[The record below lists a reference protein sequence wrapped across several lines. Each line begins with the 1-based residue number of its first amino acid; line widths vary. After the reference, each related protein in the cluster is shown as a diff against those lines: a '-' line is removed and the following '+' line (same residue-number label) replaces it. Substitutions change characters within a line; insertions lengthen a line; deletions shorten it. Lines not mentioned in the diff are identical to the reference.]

1 MPTPIHLTCD
11 MFGVPDTPEATV
23 TGVNGHPKGS
33 RWMLVYA
40 NRLQVHGAASESV
53 VFRAIGGW
61 LKEQLGFGLHPE
73 LLLSSGVHNGQRGE
87 LRSRLHIFSCYDG
100 EPALCA
106 WVLKHGDAAVRG
118 RRWTVEVGVKKS
130 GGTLEVSCV
139 VKTDEGSTLVSTPV
153 SASQPRVIR
162 YIVNNVA
169 DAKEAAFAEAVPGEV
184 LWTIGEDRDSY
195 RAFSYDIHRRDRDAA
210 IVLVSPTRE
219 GAYLVSPTELQKTL
233 IGLANVVHVVP
244 GSNTYEMADELGRR
258 MSAWDG
264 AVNVLSIPS
273 PSGEVRSRLFLS
285 GEIQAWGENPQ
296 RISRVL
302 AWVTVTTNVPRLRE
316 HVRPEGVRL
325 LSTRRRMEQRQAAAI
340 RMKGAE
346 GRQALIEASQ
356 QAEEE
361 QERAFEGLAEENE
374 DLLNEISRLEDEL
387 LDTQEELRNNNFRL
401 RSVKSQL
408 SAVGTEKSVDFDP
421 APLLRLVARKGQP
434 SPLECLDIIEQYHRD
449 KCMVLDSARRSARKS
464 PFINGCE
471 LLDLLIRLVTS
482 YRAGLLDG
490 GDAKARHVFGKNEY
504 AAKES
509 ETVMASRALRRY
521 RTFDCDGAQVQMLRH
536 LKSGIADDPTQTV
549 RVHFYWDG
557 TRRKIVIGHCGEHLP
572 ISSR

>member
-1 MPTPIHLTCD
+1 
-11 MFGVPDTPEATV
+11 
-23 TGVNGHPKGS
+23 
-33 RWMLVYA
+33 MLVYA
-40 NRLQVHGAASESV
+40 NRLQVHGDASESV

-73 LLLSSGVHNGQRGE
+73 LLLSSGIHKGQRGE
-87 LRSRLHIFSCYDG
+87 LLSRLQIISCYDG

-106 WVLKHGDAAVRG
+106 WVLKHGDTAVRG
-118 RRWTVEVGVKKS
+118 RQWTVEIGVKKS
-130 GGTLEVSCV
+130 AGTLDVSCV
-139 VKTDEGSTLVSTPV
+139 VKTDEGSTLVSSPV
-153 SASQPRVIR
+153 SASQPRVIQ

-169 DAKEAAFAEAVPGEV
+169 NAKEAAFAEAIPGEV
-184 LWTIGEDRDSY
+184 LRTIGEDRDSY

-210 IVLVSPTRE
+210 IVLVSPTQE
-219 GAYLVSPTELQKTL
+219 GAYLVNPTELQKTL
-233 IGLANVVHVVP
+233 IGLANVVPVLS

-264 AVNVLSIPS
+264 AVNVLSVPS

-285 GEIQAWGENPQ
+285 EEIRTWGENPQ

-325 LSTRRRMEQRQAAAI
+325 LSIRRHMEQRRAAAI
-340 RMKGAE
+340 KMKEAE

-361 QERAFEGLAEENE
+361 QERAFEGFAEENE
-374 DLLNEISRLEDEL
+374 YLLNEISRLEDEL
-387 LDTQEELRNNNFRL
+387 RDTQDEVRRKNFELS
-401 RSVKSQL
+401 SVKSQL
-408 SAVGTEKSVDFDP
+408 STVGTDQRVDFDP

-434 SPLECLDIIEQYHRD
+434 SPLECLDITERYHRD
-449 KCMVLDSARRSARKS
+449 KCTVLDSARRSARKS

-471 LLDLLIRLVTS
+471 LLDLLIRLVTK

-490 GDAKARHVFGKNEY
+490 GDGTARLVFGKNEY

-509 ETVMASRALRRY
+509 EIVMSNPAMRRR
-521 RTFDCDGAQVQMLRH
+521 RTFSYDGRRVEMFRH
-536 LKSGIADDPTQTV
+536 LKIGIADDLTQTI
-549 RVHFYWDG
+549 RVHFHWDS

-572 ISSR
+572 VASH

>member
-1 MPTPIHLTCD
+1 MPTRIHLTSD
-11 MFGVPDTPEATV
+11 MFGVPDVPEATV
-23 TGVNGHPKGS
+23 TGVSGHPKGV
-33 RWMLVYA
+33 RMLVYA

-73 LLLSSGVHNGQRGE
+73 LLRSSGVHNGQRGE
-87 LRSRLHIFSCYDG
+87 LRSRLQIFSCYDG
-100 EPALCA
+100 DPALCA

-130 GGTLEVSCV
+130 DGTLEVSCV

-169 DAKEAAFAEAVPGEV
+169 VAKEAAFLEAVPGEV
-184 LWTIGEDRDSY
+184 LRTIGEDRDSY

-219 GAYLVSPTELQKTL
+219 GAYLVSPTELQNTL
-233 IGLANVVHVVP
+233 IGLANVVRVLP
-244 GSNTYEMADELGRR
+244 GSNTYEMADELGRQ

-264 AVNVLSIPS
+264 AVRVLSIPS

-285 GEIQAWGENPQ
+285 DKIQAWGENPQ

-325 LSTRRRMEQRQAAAI
+325 LSTRRRMEKLRTSAVE
-340 RMKGAE
+340 MKEAE
-346 GRQALIEASQ
+346 GRQALIEASR

-361 QERAFEGLAEENE
+361 QERVFDGIAEENQI
-374 DLLNEISRLEDEL
+374 LLNEISRLEDEL
-387 LDTQEELRNNNFRL
+387 QDTQAELQNNNFQP

-408 SAVGTEKSVDFDP
+408 FAVGTEKSVDFDP

-449 KCMVLDSARRSARKS
+449 ECTVLDSARRSARKS

-471 LLDLLIRLVTS
+471 LLDLLIRLVTR
-482 YRAGLLDG
+482 YRAGLQEE
-490 GDAKARHVFGKNEY
+490 GDSKAREVFGRGEY

-509 ETVMASRALRRY
+509 ESVMASPALLRY
-521 RTFDCDGAQVQMLRH
+521 RIFEYDGTPVKMVRH
-536 LKSGIADDPTQTV
+536 LKIGIADDPTQTI
-549 RVHFYWDG
+549 RVHFHWDG
-557 TRRKIVIGHCGEHLP
+557 TRRKIVIGHCGKHLP
-572 ISSR
+572 VASR

>member
-1 MPTPIHLTCD
+1 
-11 MFGVPDTPEATV
+11 
-23 TGVNGHPKGS
+23 
-33 RWMLVYA
+33 MLVYA
-40 NRLQVHGAASESV
+40 NQLQVHGAASESV

-61 LKEQLGFGLHPE
+61 LKEQLGFGLRPD
-73 LLLSSGVHNGQRGE
+73 LLLSSGVHKGQRGE
-87 LRSRLHIFSCYDG
+87 LPSRLHIFSCYDG

-130 GGTLEVSCV
+130 AGTLEVSCV

-169 DAKEAAFAEAVPGEV
+169 ATKEAAFPEAVPGEILRTV
-184 LWTIGEDRDSY
+184 GEDRDSY
-195 RAFSYDIHRRDRDAA
+195 RAFSYDIHRRERDAA

-219 GAYLVSPTELQKTL
+219 GAYLVSPTELQNTL
-233 IGLANVVHVVP
+233 IGLANVVRVLP

-264 AVNVLSIPS
+264 AVRVLSIPS

-285 GEIQAWGENPQ
+285 DDIRTWGENPQ

-325 LSTRRRMEQRQAAAI
+325 LSTRRRMETLRASAVE
-340 RMKGAE
+340 MKEAE
-346 GRQALIEASQ
+346 GRQALIEASR

-361 QERAFEGLAEENE
+361 QERVFDGIAEENQI
-374 DLLNEISRLEDEL
+374 LLNEISRLEDEL
-387 LDTQEELRNNNFRL
+387 ADTREELRHTNFRL
-401 RSVKSQL
+401 RSVKTQL
-408 SAVGTEKSVDFDP
+408 SSADTEQHVDFDP
-421 APLLRLVARKGQP
+421 DHLLRLVARKGQP
-434 SPLECLDIIEQYHRD
+434 SPSECLDIVDQYHRD
-449 KCMVLDSARRSARKS
+449 KCTVLDSARRSARKS

-471 LLDLLIRLVTS
+471 LLRLLIRLVTS
-482 YRAGLLDG
+482 YRAGLREG
-490 GDAKARHVFGKNEY
+490 GDSKAREVFGRGEY

-509 ETVMASRALRRY
+509 ESVMASPTLRRY
-521 RTFDCDGAQVQMLRH
+521 RFFEYDGAQVEMVRH
-536 LKSGIADDPTQTV
+536 LKIGIADDPTQTI
-549 RVHFYWDG
+549 RVHFHWDA

-572 ISSR
+572 VSSR

>member
-1 MPTPIHLTCD
+1 
-11 MFGVPDTPEATV
+11 
-23 TGVNGHPKGS
+23 
-33 RWMLVYA
+33 MLVYA
-40 NRLQVHGAASESV
+40 NRLQVHGEASESV

-73 LLLSSGVHNGQRGE
+73 QLLSTGVHNGRRGE
-87 LRSRLHIFSCYDG
+87 LRSRLQIFSCYDG

-106 WVLKHGDAAVRG
+106 WVLKHGDVAVRG
-118 RRWTVEVGVKKS
+118 RRWTVEIGIKKS
-130 GGTLEVSCV
+130 VGTLEISCV

-169 DAKEAAFAEAVPGEV
+169 NTNEVAFAKAVPGEV
-184 LWTIGEDRDSY
+184 LRTVGEDRDSY

-210 IVLVSPTRE
+210 IVLVSPTQE
-219 GAYLVSPTELQKTL
+219 GEYLVSPTELQRTL
-233 IGLANVVHVVP
+233 IGLANVVHVLP

-264 AVNVLSIPS
+264 AVNVLSIPLS
-273 PSGEVRSRLFLS
+273 SGEVRSRLFLS
-285 GEIQAWGENPQ
+285 DEIQAWGERPQ

-325 LSTRRRMEQRQAAAI
+325 LSTRRRMEKLRASAVK
-340 RMKGAE
+340 MKEAE

-361 QERAFEGLAEENE
+361 QERAFEGFAEENE
-374 DLLNEISRLEDEL
+374 DLLNEVSRLEDEL
-387 LDTQEELRNNNFRL
+387 RDVHDELRRKSFEL
-401 RSVKSQL
+401 GAVKGQL
-408 SAVGTEKSVDFDP
+408 SAAGTEKSVDFDP
-421 APLLRLVARKGQP
+421 APLLRLLARKGQP

-449 KCMVLDSARRSARKS
+449 KCTVLDSARRSARKS

-471 LLDLLIRLVTS
+471 LLDLLIRLVTE
-482 YRAGLLDG
+482 YRSGLLDG
-490 GDAKARHVFGKNEY
+490 GDGKARLVFVKNEY

-509 ETVMASRALRRY
+509 ETVKTNPAMRRR
-521 RTFDCDGAQVQMLRH
+521 RTFSYDGRSVEMFRH
-536 LKSGIADDPTQTV
+536 LKIGIADDPTQTI
-549 RVHFYWDG
+549 RIHFHWDG

-572 ISSR
+572 VASH

>member
-1 MPTPIHLTCD
+1 
-11 MFGVPDTPEATV
+11 
-23 TGVNGHPKGS
+23 
-33 RWMLVYA
+33 MLVYA
-40 NRLQVHGAASESV
+40 NRLQVHGEASESV

-61 LKEQLGFGLHPE
+61 LKEQLGFGLHPAQ
-73 LLLSSGVHNGQRGE
+73 LLSSGIHNGRRGE
-87 LRSRLHIFSCYDG
+87 LRSRLQIFSCYDG

-106 WVLKHGDAAVRG
+106 WVLKHGDGAVRG

-130 GGTLEVSCV
+130 AGTLEVSCV

-153 SASQPRVIR
+153 NASQPRVIR
-162 YIVNNVA
+162 YIVNNVE
-169 DAKEAAFAEAVPGEV
+169 DAEEVAFAKAVPGEV
-184 LWTIGEDRDSY
+184 LRTVGEDRDSY
-195 RAFSYDIHRRDRDAA
+195 RAFSYDIHRSDRDAA
-210 IVLVSPTRE
+210 IVLVSPSRE

-233 IGLANVVHVVP
+233 IGLANVVHVLP

-285 GEIQAWGENPQ
+285 DEIQAWGEHPQ

-325 LSTRRRMEQRQAAAI
+325 LSTRRRMEQLRASAVK
-340 RMKGAE
+340 MKEAE

-361 QERAFEGLAEENE
+361 QERAFEGFAEENE
-374 DLLNEISRLEDEL
+374 DLLNEVSRLEDEL
-387 LDTQEELRNNNFRL
+387 RDTQDELRRKAFEL
-401 RSVKSQL
+401 SSVKSQL
-408 SAVGTEKSVDFDP
+408 AAVGTEESVDVDP
-421 APLLRLVARKGQP
+421 GRLLRLLARKGQP
-434 SPLECLDIIEQYHRD
+434 SPLECLDIIDQYHRD
-449 KCMVLDSARRSARKS
+449 KCTVLDSARRSARKS
-464 PFINGCE
+464 PFTNGCE
-471 LLDLLIRLVTS
+471 LLDLLIRLVTK

-490 GDAKARHVFGKNEY
+490 GDGKARLVFGKNEY

-509 ETVMASRALRRY
+509 ETVTANRAMRRR
-521 RTFDCDGAQVQMLRH
+521 RTFSYDGRPVEMFRH
-536 LKSGIADDPTQTV
+536 LKIGIADDPTQTI
-549 RVHFYWDG
+549 RVHFHWDG

-572 ISSR
+572 VASH

>member
-1 MPTPIHLTCD
+1 
-11 MFGVPDTPEATV
+11 
-23 TGVNGHPKGS
+23 
-33 RWMLVYA
+33 MLVYA
-40 NRLQVHGAASESV
+40 NRLQVHGEASESV

-61 LKEQLGFGLHPE
+61 LKEQLGLGLHPE
-73 LLLSSGVHNGQRGE
+73 QLLSTGVHNGRRGE
-87 LRSRLHIFSCYDG
+87 LRSRLQIFSCYDG

-106 WVLKHGDAAVRG
+106 WVLKHGDVAVRG
-118 RRWTVEVGVKKS
+118 RQWTVEIGIKKS
-130 GGTLEVSCV
+130 AGTLEVSCV

-169 DAKEAAFAEAVPGEV
+169 DAKDVAFAKAVPGEV
-184 LWTIGEDRDSY
+184 LRTVGEDRDSY
-195 RAFSYDIHRRDRDAA
+195 RAFSYDIHRRDRNGA

-233 IGLANVVHVVP
+233 IGLANVVHVLP
-244 GSNTYEMADELGRR
+244 GSNTYEMADGIGRR

-285 GEIQAWGENPQ
+285 DEIQAWGEHPQ

-302 AWVTVTTNVPRLRE
+302 AWVTMTTNVPRLRE

-325 LSTRRRMEQRQAAAI
+325 LSTRRRMEKLRASAVK
-340 RMKGAE
+340 MKEAE

-361 QERAFEGLAEENE
+361 QDRAFEGFAEENE
-374 DLLNEISRLEDEL
+374 DLLNEVSRLEDEL
-387 LDTQEELRNNNFRL
+387 RGAQDELRRKAFEL
-401 RSVKSQL
+401 SAVKGQL
-408 SAVGTEKSVDFDP
+408 SAAGTKKSVEFDP
-421 APLLRLVARKGQP
+421 GPLLHLLARKGQP

-449 KCMVLDSARRSARKS
+449 KCTVLDSARRSARKS

-471 LLDLLIRLVTS
+471 LLDLLIRLVTK
-482 YRAGLLDG
+482 YRAGLLNG
-490 GDAKARHVFGKNEY
+490 GDGKARLVFGKNEY

-509 ETVMASRALRRY
+509 EIVTANPAMRRR
-521 RTFDCDGAQVQMLRH
+521 RTFSYDGRPVEMFRH
-536 LKSGIADDPTQTV
+536 LKIGIADDPTQTV
-549 RVHFYWDG
+549 RVHFHWDG

-572 ISSR
+572 VASH